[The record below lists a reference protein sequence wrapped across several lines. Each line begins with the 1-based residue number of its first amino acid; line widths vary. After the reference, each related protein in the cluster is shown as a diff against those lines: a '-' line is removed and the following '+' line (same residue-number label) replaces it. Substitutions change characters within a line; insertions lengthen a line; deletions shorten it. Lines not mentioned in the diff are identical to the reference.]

1 MKIGGLI
8 LSAIST
14 FINKNGAAYA
24 VPAPVGVLSVL
35 SSVMGYRFP
44 DSGVPIK

>member
-14 FINKNGAAYA
+14 FVNKNGAAYA
-24 VPAPVGVLSVL
+24 APALVGVLSN
-35 SSVMGYRFP
+35 VMGYRLP
-44 DSGVPIK
+44 DSGVPIM